1 MDPVMAQTK
10 VELFVN
16 QLVTQAAEVLPNI
29 IGAVLLLVAGLWI
42 AGFAQR
48 ATLRLIQRTG
58 KLDPT
63 LETAF
68 GAVVRYAIMV
78 VVIVAVLSQLGIQTT
93 SILAVLGAAGLA
105 IGLALQG
112 TLANVAAGLMLLWLR
127 PFRLGDYIDADGV
140 AGTVKRIGLFS
151 TELHSWDGIFQFVP
165 NAQLWNKRVTNFTR
179 LPTRLLELKF
189 GIAYEDDVRKAKQ
202 VLEQL
207 IGEDAR
213 VLGEP
218 APQVLAYELGDSA
231 VVLAIRVWTKTADY
245 WATRWAL
252 TEAGKLRLEEAGLS
266 IPFPQRDIHIV
277 GGAPPLDNRSAGRP
291 PDARPAAGK

>member
-1 MDPVMAQTK
+1 MDPVMAQTQ

-29 IGAVLLLVAGLWI
+29 LGAVLLLIAGLWF

-48 ATLRLIQRTG
+48 AALQLVRRSG
-58 KLDPT
+58 KVEQT

-68 GAVVRYAIMV
+68 GSVVRYAIMV

-93 SILAVLGAAGLA
+93 SILAALGAAGLA

-127 PFRLGDYIDADGV
+127 PFKLGDYIDADGV
-140 AGTVKRIGLFS
+140 AGTVKRIGLFA

-165 NAQLWNKRVTNFTR
+165 NSELWNKRVTNFTR

-189 GIAYEDDVRKAKQ
+189 GIAYEDDVRRAKE

-207 IGEDAR
+207 LGEDPR
-213 VLGEP
+213 ILDEP
-218 APQVLAYELGDSA
+218 APQVLAFELGDSA

-245 WATRWAL
+245 WAARWAL

-277 GGAPPLDNRSAGRP
+277 GGAPPLDNRSAGRS
-291 PDARPAAGK
+291 PDAGPAAGK

>member
-1 MDPVMAQTK
+1 MDPVMAQTQ

-29 IGAVLLLVAGLWI
+29 IGAVLLLVAGLWF

-48 ATLRLIQRTG
+48 AALQLIQRTG

-68 GAVVRYAIMV
+68 GAVIRYAIMV

-105 IGLALQG
+105 IGLAPQG

-127 PFRLGDYIDADGV
+127 PFKLGDYIDADGV

-165 NAQLWNKRVTNFTR
+165 NSQLWNKNAS
-179 LPTRLLELKF
+179 P
-189 GIAYEDDVRKAKQ
+189 I
-202 VLEQL
+202 
-207 IGEDAR
+207 
-213 VLGEP
+213 
-218 APQVLAYELGDSA
+218 
-231 VVLAIRVWTKTADY
+231 
-245 WATRWAL
+245 
-252 TEAGKLRLEEAGLS
+252 
-266 IPFPQRDIHIV
+266 
-277 GGAPPLDNRSAGRP
+277 SAGCPR
-291 PDARPAAGK
+291 GSWS